1 MVEAMTNDLSG
12 STIVGVMHSTPN
24 EDNVRELDVE
34 IHYSVRPER
43 TAPQTRR
50 KSVEARTVQ
59 LFAVR

>member
-1 MVEAMTNDLSG
+1 
-12 STIVGVMHSTPN
+12 MHSTPN

-34 IHYSVRPER
+34 IHYSVRPEH